1 MIIVNWDE
9 SRRSIE
15 KIVIFNRYNLMLDEV
30 IEIRKVVRKDYLIDL
45 ELIELMRVRWIFVLD
60 WIDEFEFKQ
69 RVFR

>member
-9 SRRSIE
+9 NRRSIK

-30 IEIRKVVRKDYLIDL
+30 IEIRMGVRKDYLIDL

>member
-1 MIIVNWDE
+1 MIIVNWYE
-9 SRRSIE
+9 NRRSIK

-30 IEIRKVVRKDYLIDL
+30 IEIRMGVRKDYLIDL